1 MAKAKK
7 EDENPEPEQV
17 EFEPL
22 SRADLEAMSTEDLQ
36 KHILRVELHTKM
48 LQLAQA
54 ARSNEQYEEAE
65 RRRRAA
71 NRQRMKE
78 LKDARLAQERIERSC
93 RHRSGGTPDN
103 ILRGGGIGSFST
115 VTRAIMPD
123 GVTVFMQCPR
133 CRLKRYTPEVHLKHE
148 DPKRYA
154 KELDEYN
161 ELLEASIEN
170 GLAPLRG
177 PTFTFTNS
185 EGVPII
191 PRRV

>member
-1 MAKAKK
+1 MAKVKK
-7 EDENPEPEQV
+7 DGENSEPEQV
-17 EFEPL
+17 EFVPL
-22 SRADLEAMSTEDLQ
+22 SRAELESMSVEELDRQ
-36 KHILRVELHTKM
+36 IKRVELHTKM

-65 RRRRAA
+65 RRRHAA
-71 NRQRMKE
+71 NKQRMQE
-78 LKDARLAQERIERSC
+78 LNDARLAQERIERSC

-123 GVTVFMQCPR
+123 GVTVFLQCSR
-133 CRLKRYTPEVHLKHE
+133 CRLKRYTPEAHLKKE
-148 DPKRYA
+148 DPRRYA
-154 KELDEYN
+154 KETDEYN
-161 ELLEASIEN
+161 DLLEASIEN

-185 EGVPII
+185 EGVPVI